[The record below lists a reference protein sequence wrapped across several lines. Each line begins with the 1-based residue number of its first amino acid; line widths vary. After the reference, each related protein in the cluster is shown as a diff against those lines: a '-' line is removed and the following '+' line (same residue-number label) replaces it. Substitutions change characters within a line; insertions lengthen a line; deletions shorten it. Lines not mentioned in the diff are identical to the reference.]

1 MKLLAVLFPA
11 QILVRL
17 KNGALRI
24 GLAPVHVGTGRPEP
38 ERCSVDLSAAEVG
51 MPMLGTC

>member
-17 KNGALRI
+17 KNGARRV